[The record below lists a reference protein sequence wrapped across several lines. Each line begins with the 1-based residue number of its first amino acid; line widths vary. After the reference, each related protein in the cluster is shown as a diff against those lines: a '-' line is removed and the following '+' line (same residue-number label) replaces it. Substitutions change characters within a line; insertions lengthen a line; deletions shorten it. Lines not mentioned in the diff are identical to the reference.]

1 MNNFLTKLISLTIN
15 SLSYFSPSL
24 AAKFAVFLFSK
35 PRHAKLNEEA
45 VRYLKTA
52 KQEDIIYKDFAIKTY
67 HWKGKKETILLAH
80 GWDSNSF
87 RWKDLIELLKQE
99 DYNIISIDAPAHGAS
114 GNKIFNAPLY
124 SECLNVTANTF
135 KPHTIIGHSIGGT
148 ATVIAQENHHLPSIE
163 KIVLLGAPSNLA
175 ISVGNYV
182 KMMRYNS
189 KVSKAMN
196 LYYLKHFNH
205 LPEYY
210 CVENFFKNIQ
220 AKGLIVHDKK
230 DRIIS
235 FKEALDIKR
244 HYKNSELIKTIG
256 FGHRLKSN
264 KVYQHILDFLKA

>member
-1 MNNFLTKLISLTIN
+1 MNSYLPKLISLIIN
-15 SLSYFSPSL
+15 FLSYFSSSY
-24 AAKFAVFLFSK
+24 AAKLAVLIFSK
-35 PRHAKLNEEA
+35 PRNAKLNGAAEQ
-45 VRYLKTA
+45 YLKTA
-52 KQEDIIYKDFAIKTY
+52 KQKDVIYKDFTIKTY
-67 HWKGKKETILLAH
+67 HWEGCKNTVLLVH

-99 DYNIISIDAPAHGAS
+99 DYNIITLDAPAHGAS
-114 GNKIFNAPLY
+114 GSKIFNAPLY
-124 SECLNVTANTF
+124 SECINIIVKAF
-135 KPHTIIGHSIGGT
+135 KINTIIGHSIGGT
-148 ATVIAQENHHLPSIE
+148 ASVIAQENHHLPFIK

-182 KMMRYNS
+182 KMMNYNT
-189 KVSKAMN
+189 KVAKAMN

-220 AKGLIVHDKK
+220 AKGLVIHDKK

-256 FGHRLKSN
+256 FGHGLKSD
-264 KVYQHILDFLKA
+264 KVYQHILAFLKA